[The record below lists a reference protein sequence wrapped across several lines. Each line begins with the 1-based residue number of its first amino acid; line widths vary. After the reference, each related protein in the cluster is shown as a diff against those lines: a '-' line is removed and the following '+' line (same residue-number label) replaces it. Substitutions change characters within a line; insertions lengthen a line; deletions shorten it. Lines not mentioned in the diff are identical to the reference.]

1 MGNKKNY
8 VDPIYVIKNY
18 KNQKGIPVSPTDRL
32 NQTFGKIDNE
42 REKEKRKEP
51 QDSEN
56 SHSRNQ

>member
-1 MGNKKNY
+1 MENKKSY
-8 VDPIYVIKNY
+8 YDPLYIK
-18 KNQKGIPVSPTDRL
+18 KGIDNKEDVSPTNRL
-32 NQTFGKIDNE
+32 NKTFGNIQNE